1 MKNKLIYPVY
11 GILLVFLLCIGKLA
25 VSKENYD
32 DSFPGT
38 RWLETDNLIGASR
51 VNIKEELKKADI
63 DPIEF
68 AEDISIP
75 ELPNLPDVPLTE
87 EDK

>member
-1 MKNKLIYPVY
+1 MKNKLIYPIY
-11 GILLVFLLCIGKLA
+11 GILLVFLLCISKLA
-25 VSKENYD
+25 VSKENYV

-38 RWLETDNLIGASR
+38 RWLEINGYIGASKN
-51 VNIKEELKKADI
+51 VGLNNQYKDEIV
-63 DPIEF
+63 PIEF

-75 ELPNLPDVPLTE
+75 ELPNLPDIPLTE

>member
-1 MKNKLIYPVY
+1 MKNKLIYPIY
-11 GILLVFLLCIGKLA
+11 GILLVFLLCISKLA
-25 VSKENYD
+25 VSKENYV

-38 RWLETDNLIGASR
+38 RWLDINGYIGASK
-51 VNIKEELKKADI
+51 NIGLNNQYKDEI
-63 DPIEF
+63 VPIEF

-75 ELPNLPDVPLTE
+75 ELPNLPDIPLTE

>member
-1 MKNKLIYPVY
+1 MKNKLIYPFY

-38 RWLETDNLIGASR
+38 RWLETNGYIGASK
-51 VNIKEELKKADI
+51 NIGLNNQYKNEI
-63 DPIEF
+63 VPIEF

-75 ELPNLPDVPLTE
+75 ELPNLPDITLTE

>member
-1 MKNKLIYPVY
+1 MKKKLIYPVY
-11 GILLVFLLCIGKLA
+11 AILLVFLLCVGKLA
-25 VSKENYD
+25 ILRENYD
-32 DSFPGT
+32 DSSPGT
-38 RWLETDNLIGASR
+38 RWLEINDYIGASK
-51 VNIKEELKKADI
+51 NIKLNDQYKAEI
-63 DPIEF
+63 VPIEF

>member
-11 GILLVFLLCIGKLA
+11 GILLVFLLCISKLA

-38 RWLETDNLIGASR
+38 RWLEINGYIGASKN
-51 VNIKEELKKADI
+51 VGLNNQYKDEIV
-63 DPIEF
+63 PIEF

-75 ELPNLPDVPLTE
+75 ELPNLPDIPLTE

>member
-38 RWLETDNLIGASR
+38 RWLEINGYIGASKN
-51 VNIKEELKKADI
+51 VGLNNQYKDEIVL
-63 DPIEF
+63 IEF
-68 AEDISIP
+68 AEDIPIP
-75 ELPNLPDVPLTE
+75 ELPNLPDIPLTE

>member
-1 MKNKLIYPVY
+1 M
-11 GILLVFLLCIGKLA
+11 
-25 VSKENYD
+25 
-32 DSFPGT
+32 FPGT
-38 RWLETDNLIGASR
+38 RWLEIDNLIGASR
-51 VNIKEELKKADI
+51 VNIKGELKKAEI
-63 DPIEF
+63 EPIEF

>member
-25 VSKENYD
+25 VSKENYY

-38 RWLETDNLIGASR
+38 RWLEINGYIGASKN
-51 VNIKEELKKADI
+51 VGLNNQYKDEIV
-63 DPIEF
+63 PIEF
-68 AEDISIP
+68 AEDIPIP
-75 ELPNLPDVPLTE
+75 ELPNLPDIPLTE

>member
-1 MKNKLIYPVY
+1 MKNKLIYPIY
-11 GILLVFLLCIGKLA
+11 GILLVFLLCISKLA
-25 VSKENYD
+25 VSKENYV

-38 RWLETDNLIGASR
+38 RWLDINGYIGASKN
-51 VNIKEELKKADI
+51 VGLNNQYKDEIV
-63 DPIEF
+63 PIEF

-75 ELPNLPDVPLTE
+75 ELPNLPDIPLTE